1 MRIFWT
7 ILAIALA
14 AALQSGLSKVFP
26 GTPLYF
32 DPFLLLMI
40 YCGLT
45 YGETHGMLAGAVA
58 GWVQDVLFSSQV
70 AGLSG
75 LTKLMVGFVVGL
87 AGTRFLLV
95 GPGPQI
101 LVLLAATTVD
111 ALVLQSLASVF
122 GLRTH
127 ELSAAGLAI
136 RSVVNALMGVILF
149 SAIDRRVGRERRW

>member
-1 MRIFWT
+1 VKIFWT
-7 ILAIALA
+7 LVAIALA
-14 AALQSGLSKVFP
+14 ATLQSGLSLVFHGAP
-26 GTPLYF
+26 RSF
-32 DPFLLLMI
+32 DPFLLVVI

-58 GWVQDVLFSSQV
+58 GWVQDVLFGGQV

-101 LVLLAATTVD
+101 LVLFAATTVD
-111 ALVLQSLASVF
+111 ALILQWLASVF
-122 GLRTH
+122 GIQTQD
-127 ELSAAGLAI
+127 LSAPALAV
-136 RSVVNALMGVILF
+136 RSVVNALSGVLVF
-149 SAIDRRVGRERRW
+149 TAVDRRIGRERRF